1 MPKKSDYSS
10 PCAYRP
16 ISLMSFFFTTLERLV
31 LWRLEETASPYHRNQ
46 HAFRS
51 GHCTEHALSHMTDL
65 VERALFGQ
73 QVALACF
80 LDIQGAFDT
89 LSSTAIAKGMRKH
102 GVEEDLTQW
111 FTQYLQHR
119 VCKVSGQEGHYRI
132 RNGTGQGGVLSPVV
146 WNYTMDLFLSEFNSG
161 QVKAIGYADD
171 GALVVV
177 CRELAT
183 AHKLMQAALR
193 KAFAWAQRTG
203 LKFSASTTTAVIFSE
218 YKTQL
223 STPLTL
229 GGVNIKAKDRVTY
242 LGVLLDCN
250 LSWVPHITQKVAA
263 VKRHLMR
270 LRGIAGPTWGPPP
283 HIMKWLY
290 TCVV

>member
-1 MPKKSDYSS
+1 
-10 PCAYRP
+10 
-16 ISLMSFFFTTLERLV
+16 
-31 LWRLEETASPYHRNQ
+31 
-46 HAFRS
+46 
-51 GHCTEHALSHMTDL
+51 MTDL
-65 VERALFGQ
+65 AKRALFGQ

-80 LDIQGAFDT
+80 LDIQGAFDM
-89 LSSTAIAKGMRKH
+89 LSSTAIVKGMREH

-111 FTQYLQHR
+111 FTQYLQHQ
-119 VCKVSGQEGHYRI
+119 VCEVSGQEGHYLI
-132 RNGTGQGGVLSPVV
+132 KNGTGQGGVLSPVV
-146 WNYTMDLFLSEFNSG
+146 WNYTMDSFLIEFNSG

-183 AHKLMQAALR
+183 ARKLMQAALR
-193 KAFAWAQRTG
+193 KAYASAKRTG
-203 LKFSASTTTAVIFSE
+203 LKFSSSKTTAVIFSE

-223 STPLTL
+223 STPLIL
-229 GGVNIKAKDRVTY
+229 GGVNIEAKDRVTY

-263 VKRHLMR
+263 AKCHLIM

-290 TCVV
+290 TCMVQPALKYGAMVWATSTQLALTQSALQKAQRWAYSWLLPCAKIRPRKGLQ